1 MSKSLIFK
9 DANNVAYMNTAAN
22 FRGCNHDT
30 DDKIEIFFQA
40 AAVGSDASAV
50 LNYDKIILSI
60 SDENEILAMKAIAA
74 AIEGGSGPALVIA
87 DDVASNY
94 IDDVITAVD
103 SITLSTTGTYRPVEA
118 ITNAAAVTRTL
129 TVAESG
135 KLFTV
140 DMSTNTNVV
149 AITLPLATTAGTA
162 GVYYDFCFLT
172 DHGNTDADFSITT
185 GADAVD
191 FFGTIDCLAAVST
204 NQVFNGLSKI
214 TVDASVS
221 SVESIEGMRFSVV
234 CDGANWHISGHIE
247 TAVAVAHLVG
257 AASA

>member
-1 MSKSLIFK
+1 MEKMLIFK
-9 DANNVAYMNTAAN
+9 DANNVAYMNSSSN
-22 FRGCNHDT
+22 FRGCNHDI
-30 DDKIEIFFQA
+30 DDKLSVYFQA
-40 AAVGSDASAV
+40 AAVGSDAAAV

-60 SDENEILAMKAIAA
+60 SDEGEIDAMKAIAIA
-74 AIEGGSGPALVIA
+74 VQGGSLPSLVVA
-87 DDVASNY
+87 DDIASTY
-94 IDDVITAVD
+94 IDDTITAVD

-140 DMSTNTNVV
+140 DMSTVGNNV

-162 GVYYDFCFLT
+162 GVYYDFCFLVNS
-172 DHGNTDADFSITT
+172 DDDADFSITT

-191 FFGTIDCLAAVST
+191 IFGTIDCLAAVST

-221 SVESIEGMRFSVV
+221 SVESIEGMRFSLL